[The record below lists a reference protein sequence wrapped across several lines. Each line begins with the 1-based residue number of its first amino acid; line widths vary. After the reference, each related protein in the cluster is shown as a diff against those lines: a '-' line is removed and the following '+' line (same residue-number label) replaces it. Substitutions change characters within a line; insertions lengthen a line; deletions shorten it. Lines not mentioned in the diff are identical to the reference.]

1 MSHAALRQSK
11 TSCVHRAQV
20 ASRASLR
27 SYFVAI
33 KIRVNILYP
42 LSLCFLPAA
51 VQKGKHAHRRVL
63 TAKLYFVHVRTQRWK
78 MFLLLLTSSAIFFAI
93 AFFIG
98 LPLVSALDF
107 IVSYSGVVAL
117 TSVA

>member
-1 MSHAALRQSK
+1 M
-11 TSCVHRAQV
+11 
-20 ASRASLR
+20 
-27 SYFVAI
+27 
-33 KIRVNILYP
+33 
-42 LSLCFLPAA
+42 SLCFLPAA

-107 IVSYSGVVAL
+107 IVFLLGSCRFNISGIAHR
-117 TSVA
+117 TQSVCGCEHW